1 MAAFSLDHKK
11 LIKAALQQITPG
23 MEHICILPAVTFVKV
38 TRVVN
43 LVQSET
49 SVTAAGDDMC
59 PPGSVDLDQ
68 NKVDPEDPQNNP

>member
-11 LIKAALQQITPG
+11 LIKAALRQITPG
-23 MEHICILPAVTFVKV
+23 MEHICILPAVTYVKV

-68 NKVDPEDPQNNP
+68 NAMQEENNS

>member
-1 MAAFSLDHKK
+1 MAAFSLNHQQ
-11 LIKAALQQITPG
+11 LIQAALQQITPG

-49 SVTAAGDDMC
+49 SVTAAGTDMC
-59 PPGSVDLDQ
+59 PPGSVDLDPNLVNQ
-68 NKVDPEDPQNNP
+68 GGNS